1 MNDDAL
7 LETGLEI
14 VEKIKLSVVSGSQP
28 EVNQHIT
35 VKTHCLVPLMC
46 LLDCV
51 RRLPLIH

>member
-14 VEKIKLSVVSGSQP
+14 AEKIKLSVVSVSQP
-28 EVNQHIT
+28 EVNQLIT
-35 VKTHCLVPLMC
+35 VKTHCLVRLMC

-51 RRLPLIH
+51 GCH